1 MKRLLCLKELST
13 GRQSNGKF
21 NNKINLVKGY
31 LCTYKIRCKPQIRL
45 IPEGSHIGSRKK
57 IAVALIPEGSHI
69 GAIKKRIINWCLK
82 KLTPHLS
89 KS

>member
-21 NNKINLVKGY
+21 NNKINLVKGQESKVKGY

-57 IAVALIPEGSHI
+57 DSG
-69 GAIKKRIINWCLK
+69 RIDPRGI
-82 KLTPHLS
+82 TYR
-89 KS
+89 

>member
-1 MKRLLCLKELST
+1 
-13 GRQSNGKF
+13 
-21 NNKINLVKGY
+21 
-31 LCTYKIRCKPQIRL
+31 L
-45 IPEGSHIGSRKK
+45 IPEGSHIGRKKK
-57 IAVALIPEGSHI
+57 IASALIPEGSHIGRKKKIASALIPEGSHI